1 VIITLV
7 SVVLGGV
14 LGGVARYFISGFV
27 ARRVGETFPWGT
39 LFINVS
45 GAFLIG
51 IFGALAEDRA
61 SILASPDPWL
71 FAVTGF
77 LGCYTTVSSFSLQT
91 LALARDGEGGDG
103 IDHSKVQQGFD
114 IAPVPLDLTGK
125 NRDLVGMGSYIVNA
139 NGGCLECHTNP
150 PYLPGGDPFLG
161 QPKKVNTD
169 CYLTGGMQFGPFTS
183 RNLTPENG
191 LPEGHT
197 FAEFV
202 TIMRTGKDFDLKH
215 PQISPL
221 LQVMPWPV
229 FQNLTDR
236 DLQAIY
242 EYLSAIP
249 APKPGANCT
258 IVK

>member
-7 SVVLGGV
+7 SVVLGSV

-91 LALARDGEGGDG
+91 LALARDGEGGRAG
-103 IDHSKVQQGFD
+103 GYVALSVGLCLGAVTLGF
-114 IAPVPLDLTGK
+114 A
-125 NRDLVGMGSYIVNA
+125 LVG
-139 NGGCLECHTNP
+139 L
-150 PYLPGGDPFLG
+150 
-161 QPKKVNTD
+161 
-169 CYLTGGMQFGPFTS
+169 
-183 RNLTPENG
+183 
-191 LPEGHT
+191 
-197 FAEFV
+197 
-202 TIMRTGKDFDLKH
+202 LK
-215 PQISPL
+215 
-221 LQVMPWPV
+221 
-229 FQNLTDR
+229 
-236 DLQAIY
+236 
-242 EYLSAIP
+242 
-249 APKPGANCT
+249 
-258 IVK
+258 